1 VAEAVGDAAA
11 NLAAVANKPLPGE
24 ASANALLRACF
35 DGMAD
40 ASPAA
45 QDCAAASLAQ
55 VCSHSPRK
63 MRNGATQSYADA
75 KTDVHTF
82 RELGALICELRLLD
96 SRSVWWIFRFALLQ
110 VLPFIGPL
118 SAGLIKAMLK
128 HLNSGSFAAKA
139 SIIRAFAAHSGELP
153 CAPCC
158 S

>member
-1 VAEAVGDAAA
+1 MAEAVGDAAA

-55 VCSHSPRK
+55 VCPPSPRK
-63 MRNGATQSYADA
+63 TRDGATQSYADA

-82 RELGALICELRLLD
+82 RELFVNFGSLAQKAFGGSCAFWFCRCCRSSGRCRRAS
-96 SRSVWWIFRFALLQ
+96 SR
-110 VLPFIGPL
+110 
-118 SAGLIKAMLK
+118 
-128 HLNSGSFAAKA
+128 
-139 SIIRAFAAHSGELP
+139 P
-153 CAPCC
+153 C
-158 S
+158 